1 MKTAAVVGII
11 AIVVVVIGVVSTM
24 AYTTSMDIPEPEV
37 MLDIENETGKF
48 IKIELNEAISA
59 QAKP

>member
-37 MLDIENETGKF
+37 MSDIENETGKF